1 MDNELLLARVKDL
14 SNLCEKTASPKFLG
28 FLTPSQAAVVQNRL
42 GKNARYKFFG
52 GYNESERTIL
62 CFLPDWCE
70 EPVYPI
76 KAFTFSY
83 RKCDTLT
90 HRDFLGAL
98 MALGITRETVGDILV
113 EDGRAVVFVHSDMAK
128 FVSSQIVK
136 IGNVGVTVTEGFVG
150 TLPTCGKKQ
159 EFTTTVASTRID
171 CVVASICN
179 VSRGDA
185 AVRIADGFVSVN
197 SITCEKPTRTVNEG
211 DIVTVR
217 QKGRF
222 EVTSCDGLS
231 KKGRIILKYNKYV

>member
-1 MDNELLLARVKDL
+1 MDSELLLARVKDL
-14 SNLCEKTASPKFLG
+14 SNLCEKTVTPKFLG
-28 FLTPSQAAVVQNRL
+28 FLTPSQAAVVQNQL
-42 GKNARYKFFG
+42 GKNIRYEFFG
-52 GYNESERTIL
+52 GYNGAERTIL

-76 KAFTFSY
+76 SALTFCY

-98 MALGITRETVGDILV
+98 MALGITREKVGDILV
-113 EDGRAVVFVHSDMAK
+113 EDGRAVVFVHNDMVK

-150 TLPTCGKKQ
+150 TLPTCSKKQ

-179 VSRGDA
+179 ISRSDA
-185 AVRIADGFVSVN
+185 TARIADGFVSIN
-197 SITCEKPTRTVNEG
+197 SITCEKSTRTTNEG

-222 EVTSCDGLS
+222 EITSCDGLS